1 MEVNIKS
8 IHFDA
13 TEKLQDFINKKVNRL
28 ARHYENISNVE
39 VTLNVVKPETSM
51 NKEAG
56 IKISVPQ
63 QEDIFASKTA
73 DSDKT
78 LKSLERNVDN
88 SAGRFKVEVSQTGDK
103 VSVKVLKRY
112 NHKVEAATS
121 WPALVEIVDA
131 ASKWQPSTLLLER
144 I

>member
-28 ARHYENISNVE
+28 ARHYENISKVE

-73 DSDKT
+73 DSFEEAVD
-78 LKSLERNVDN
+78 LCLEALER
-88 SAGRFKVEVSQTGDK
+88 Q
-103 VSVKVLKRY
+103 
-112 NHKVEAATS
+112 
-121 WPALVEIVDA
+121 
-131 ASKWQPSTLLLER
+131 LEKIKSR
-144 I
+144 K

>member
-28 ARHYENISNVE
+28 ARHHENISNVE
-39 VTLNVVKPETSM
+39 VTLSVVKPETSM

-63 QEDIFASKTA
+63 QEDIFASKTVNSFEEA
-73 DSDKT
+73 VD
-78 LKSLERNVDN
+78 LCLEALERQLEKIK
-88 SAGRFKVEVSQTGDK
+88 GRK
-103 VSVKVLKRY
+103 
-112 NHKVEAATS
+112 
-121 WPALVEIVDA
+121 
-131 ASKWQPSTLLLER
+131 
-144 I
+144 